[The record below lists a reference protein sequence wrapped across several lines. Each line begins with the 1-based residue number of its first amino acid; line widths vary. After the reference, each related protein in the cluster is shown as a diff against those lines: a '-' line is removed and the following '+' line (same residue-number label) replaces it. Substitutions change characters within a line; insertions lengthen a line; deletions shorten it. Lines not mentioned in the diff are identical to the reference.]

1 MSNSASLE
9 DKFQA
14 AVKAIQRLPNDGES
28 SREIKFLN
36 NSFVFFYC
44 RRNFSTVEWIEID
57 LLWTLQTS
65 NSWTVQRATAFD
77 FQLCQSSEMVF
88 FEN

>member
-36 NSFVFFYC
+36 NSFVFFYY
-44 RRNFSTVEWIEID
+44 RRNFSTVE
-57 LLWTLQTS
+57 
-65 NSWTVQRATAFD
+65 
-77 FQLCQSSEMVF
+77 
-88 FEN
+88 

>member
-36 NSFVFFYC
+36 NFFVFLYIRIQF
-44 RRNFSTVEWIEID
+44 V
-57 LLWTLQTS
+57 LLSL
-65 NSWTVQRATAFD
+65 F
-77 FQLCQSSEMVF
+77 L
-88 FEN
+88 